1 VAADAARRTV
11 SWKVLAAFVPL
22 TAVMAACDGSKPPGQ
37 PVEGG
42 GGGAP
47 SPSVPRLGW
56 SQSAASQA
64 AVQGYTFIL
73 FVDGARTAFSGATC
87 SGAGPISFECSGP
100 LPPLTPGRRVLE
112 LSAADQGVEGP
123 RSSQLAVDVG
133 SDGRPR
139 VPVLGEDVDSGL
151 VVVDAPPI
159 VPSTTCATE
168 APTSCF
174 AVTAISTAVGPVL
187 RLLPLPDGRLLVLGE
202 DGAVTLLPSGT
213 SERPEFARPGTNAV
227 VQVADVAADPDF
239 LVNRFLYFATTAL
252 APDGRQTISIVRVR
266 ELADRVGEPATIVEG
281 LPAGPA
287 GNPVISVGLDRRLY
301 LAIPSGS
308 TDERLGY
315 GGHVLRFTRDGAGAG
330 DARTGSPILARGR
343 ATPARLV
350 WDAASRLLIASGES
364 GPAPTLSLVS
374 VGGGEWPG
382 AVTGIAGTAGF
393 PETGL
398 HDVAAAPPAGTPVT
412 GVNVAMIGG
421 NPEVLSL
428 ATLSLTNPPEIASKW
443 GVPLGSLRP
452 TRLAFT
458 STGDLIVAVAV
469 RADGS
474 GTILLRLRRI

>member
-1 VAADAARRTV
+1 MAANAAQRTV
-11 SWKVLAAFVPL
+11 FWKVLAALVPL
-22 TAVMAACDGSKPPGQ
+22 TALMAACDGSKPPGQ
-37 PVEGG
+37 PGEGG
-42 GGGAP
+42 GGDAP
-47 SPSVPRLGW
+47 SPSVPRLAW
-56 SQSAASQA
+56 TQSAASQA

-73 FVDGARTAFSGATC
+73 FVDGAQTASSGATC
-87 SGAGPISFECSGP
+87 SGAGPVNFDCAVP
-100 LPPLTPGRRVLE
+100 LPPLTPGRRVLQ
-112 LSAADQGVEGP
+112 LSAVDQGVEGP
-123 RSSQLAVDVG
+123 RSSQLAIDVG

-139 VPVLGEDVDSGL
+139 VPVLTEDVDSGS

-168 APTSCF
+168 APRSCF
-174 AVTAISTAVGPVL
+174 AVTAISTDVGPVR
-187 RLLPLPDGRLLVLGE
+187 RLLPLPDGRLLVLRE
-202 DGAVTLLPSGT
+202 DGAVTMLPSGA
-213 SERPEFARPGTNAV
+213 SERLEFPRPGAVAV
-227 VQVADVAADPDF
+227 VEVADVAVDPDF

-252 APDGRQTISIVRVR
+252 ALDGRRTISIVRVR

-287 GNPVISVGLDRRLY
+287 GNPVISVGPDRRVY
-301 LAIPSGS
+301 TAVPSDP

-343 ATPARLV
+343 PTPARLV
-350 WDAASRLLIASGES
+350 WDAASRLLIASGEP

-374 VGGGEWPG
+374 VAGGEWPG

-393 PETGL
+393 PETRL
-398 HDVAAAPPAGTPVT
+398 IDVAVAPPAGTPVT
-412 GVNVAMIGG
+412 GTNVATIGG
-421 NPEVLSL
+421 NPEVLSI

-458 STGDLIVAVAV
+458 SNGDLIVAAV
-469 RADGS
+469 RGRDGS
-474 GTILLRLRRI
+474 GTILFRLRRM